1 LWLFFGRKKKKEA
14 PIIYTVETCQDCGE
28 KNRRIFEPNDYI
40 YKKTTTTCKKC
51 TGIVMIS
58 AVYGEYPPE
67 KQKQKNVIAV

>member
-1 LWLFFGRKKKKEA
+1 MWLFFGRKKKKEA

-28 KNRRIFEPNDYI
+28 KNRRIFESNDYI
-40 YKKTTTTCKKC
+40 YKKITTTCKKC

>member
-1 LWLFFGRKKKKEA
+1 LWLFFGKKKKKES
-14 PIIYTVETCQDCGE
+14 PTIYTVETCQDCGE
-28 KNRRIFEPNDYI
+28 KNTRIFEPNDYI
-40 YKKTTTTCKKC
+40 YKTTTTCKKC